1 MAKDFFANTLS
12 NKAVK
17 IQCEGDVHTY
27 ILKNKSKRSFTAVL
41 ENRPYFNPLLSGF
54 AHKMEKSFEEGN
66 VLLKYNED
74 THDITISLTI
84 PDPVSESEAQQK
96 YASFKRLTNGLWE
109 DSASTACYL
118 KCVDFFNR
126 QLESF
131 YEEVTGLSAGKQ
143 SSVTGFAHE
152 HYTGPNMAY

>member
-27 ILKNKSKRSFTAVL
+27 ILKDKNKKSFTAVL
-41 ENRPYFNPLLSGF
+41 ENRPYFTPLPSGF
-54 AHKMEKSFEEGN
+54 ASKILKSLEEGN
-66 VLLKYNED
+66 VLLRYNKD

-84 PDPVSESEAQQK
+84 PESESEAKQK
-96 YASFKRLTNGLWE
+96 YASFRRLTNGLWE
-109 DSASTACYL
+109 YSPSTACYL
-118 KCVDFFNR
+118 KYVDFFNR

-152 HYTGPNMAY
+152 HYAGPNMAY